1 MLSSVQSHVP
11 VACPP
16 IRPPVCPRGRCAAGK
31 RGLLG
36 SEVLP
41 DGEAV
46 LAAERGCTRPSS
58 CPPCSERR
66 PAVHLG
72 QSAWTWASPLVLPS
86 VSGDPDVRPAC
97 GVLGQLGGPGSR
109 PLLSP

>member
-11 VACPP
+11 VARPP
-16 IRPPVCPRGRCAAGK
+16 IRPPVCPRGRCAA
-31 RGLLG
+31 GLLG

-46 LAAERGCTRPSS
+46 LAAERRCNRPSS

-66 PAVHLG
+66 SAVHLG
-72 QSAWTWASPLVLPS
+72 QSAWTWASPVVLPS

-97 GVLGQLGGPGSR
+97 GVLGQLGGPSSR
-109 PLLSP
+109 PLLSS